1 MPWNNRP
8 TDIPT
13 ILRSAMATDHSMP
26 PLRAALLAQCLGAL
40 IAVGLLALI
49 YPPLLE
55 QPLAVAV
62 LQGLCAAYTSHKL
75 GAPPWWH
82 AIHLGFMPLA
92 VLASRLPVPPG
103 WYLGAFVLLLVV
115 YWRVA
120 QSRVP
125 LYLSSEATA
134 KAVAALLP
142 GQSCRIIDLGCGNG
156 TLLRRMASLRP
167 DCSFVGVEYAPLP
180 WLWARLNCA
189 GSANCRIVRGDYWRQ
204 PLAEY
209 DLVYAF
215 LSPVPMPRLWAKAVA
230 EMKVDAQLVSNT
242 FVVPEQEPDA
252 VVEVSDGRTTRL
264 YCYRPNG
271 PKHWRGADKG
281 PDSAAFRAIPGGT
294 AGQ

>member
-1 MPWNNRP
+1 
-8 TDIPT
+8 
-13 ILRSAMATDHSMP
+13 MP
-26 PLRAALLAQCLGAL
+26 PLRAALLAQILGAL
-40 IAVGLLALI
+40 MAVGLLALAF
-49 YPPLLE
+49 PRMLD
-55 QPLAVAV
+55 QPLVVAV

-75 GAPPWWH
+75 DAPPWWH

-103 WYLGAFVLLLVV
+103 WYLAAFLLLLVV

-125 LYLSSEATA
+125 LYLSSAATA
-134 KAVAALLP
+134 TAVAAMLP
-142 GQSCRIIDLGCGNG
+142 PQGCRIIDLGCGNG
-156 TLLRRMASLRP
+156 TLLRRMARLRP

-204 PLAEY
+204 PLADY

-215 LSPVPMPRLWAKAVA
+215 LSPVPMPRLWAKACA
-230 EMKVDAQLVSNT
+230 EMKAGARLVSNT
-242 FVVPEQEPDA
+242 FAVPEQEPDA

-264 YCYRPNG
+264 YCYHP
-271 PKHWRGADKG
+271 KG
-281 PDSAAFRAIPGGT
+281 PT
-294 AGQ
+294 ALAGSR